1 MNRKYFFWFAGLAGL
16 FLALTL
22 LLGGCQAERDPR
34 PTDPEQA
41 ESTEPHHLTI
51 EEAEVVALRFLS
63 ESETPMT
70 TLRSVADEGLELAF
84 AEPASM
90 IGLRAVSDDETMD
103 DRSSLPAYY
112 VFNIGRNGYVIVS
125 AWDNTFPIL
134 GFSYEG
140 SFFGK
145 DAAETQSSSEVKNV
159 MSFLS
164 SYASGIDSLRRVL
177 PVTPELRKHYEC
189 ALRGDVTGQSL
200 RASGNIE
207 PLLGS
212 IKWNQ
217 SPYYNAYCP
226 TGTPVGCVATATS
239 QIMRYWK
246 YPPRGT
252 GSHTSTSDG
261 QYANFNKRYNWDN
274 MPAATLRQYND
285 DVAQL
290 CYDVAVG
297 LNMQFSTYGSG
308 TWQYYV
314 PSLLTDHFFY
324 KNTAKDIYRSNY
336 NASDWASIVY
346 NELANGRPV
355 QYAGSGRTGAGH
367 SFVCDGYMNGYF
379 HINWGWGGMSDGY
392 FLLHALDPSS
402 LGTGGGNGGFNY
414 GQDIVI
420 GIEPAQR
427 PDPKPTPDSGSITY
441 LTLDQLRRMLSFGQS
456 GRVFFGSGYSG
467 PMVLFLKATGCGHC
481 ERTRPA
487 VELLAKE
494 YGDRIPFYGFDVVTN
509 GQWGA
514 NWDYIQRV
522 LGIETVPQLL
532 FITKEGT
539 YTLKNGVIETSVPSE
554 GARIFRPYVEQLLD
568 EGGDDPVPSGDYC
581 PSMGRYARSTYI
593 AQVSISNVS
602 NVTTANAGGYTYFD
616 HKQVELTPGE
626 TYRITLKPGS
636 TSGSY
641 PEYWRVWIDLNGD
654 KDFGA
659 DELALDFTT
668 TQSNVPVVKTI
679 TIPAS
684 ARDVT
689 TRMRVS
695 MKWGSAPEAC
705 ETFDHGEVEDY
716 PVLIKSKVTPK
727 PDPDP
732 NPDPDPQPKDDPY
745 PTSYGKD
752 SRYAYISKVKIGDM
766 GNSGTGGD
774 GYASYITTHH
784 ILGYPGRALA
794 FQLSPSFGTTRVY
807 WCYWRIWIDYN
818 KDGQFSSSELVASR
832 YGNSYVSGWFTLP
845 YRMDPGLYRVRV
857 SMKVNGG
864 YPQPDE
870 IFNYGEV
877 EDYRLRIR

>member
-1 MNRKYFFWFAGLAGL
+1 MNRKNFFWFAGLAGL

-112 VFNIGRNGYVIVS
+112 VFNIGRSGYVIVS

-659 DELALDFTT
+659 DEQALDFTT

-752 SRYAYISKVKIGDM
+752 SRYAYISEVKIGDM

-870 IFNYGEV
+870 IFDYGEV